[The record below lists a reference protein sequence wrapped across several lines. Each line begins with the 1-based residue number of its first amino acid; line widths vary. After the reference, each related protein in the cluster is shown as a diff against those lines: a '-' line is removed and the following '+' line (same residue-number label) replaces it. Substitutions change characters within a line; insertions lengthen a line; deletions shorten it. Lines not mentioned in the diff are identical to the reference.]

1 MWSVP
6 VTKLISVKSNPER
19 IACQIPG
26 PCMFVVLKPSC
37 GALCWWD
44 SAARIHSVSRRAEV
58 LPVGGAVSVAPPRRT
73 PVTPWTG
80 ARQGSL
86 RRGFSR
92 QEYCSGLPFSSPGDL
107 LDTGVKPTPL
117 MSPALTGGFFTRGAQ
132 GPRGRLAGGRRR
144 GGLRLSAPPLSL
156 PAESLG
162 RGSLAGCRPE
172 GHTAG
177 HGWGVVART
186 HARRHARTQART
198 PLYPDGRSGW
208 FQTRSG
214 ALSSCSSL
222 EPLLERGTCYLQASP
237 PLPQRPFAFFR
248 PSTSL

>member
-26 PCMFVVLKPSC
+26 PCMFVVLKPSY

-44 SAARIHSVSRRAEV
+44 SARCPHS
-58 LPVGGAVSVAPPRRT
+58 LCQPPRWGASSRGRCVGRSAAS
-73 PVTPWTG
+73 PAVTPWTG
-80 ARQGSL
+80 ARQASL

-107 LDTGVKPTPL
+107 LDSGVKPTPL

-132 GPRGRLAGGRRR
+132 GPRGRLPGGRRR

-162 RGSLAGCRPE
+162 RRSLAGCRPE
-172 GHTAG
+172 GHTTG

-186 HARRHARTQART
+186 HARTHART

-214 ALSSCSSL
+214 ALNSCSSL
-222 EPLLERGTCYLQASP
+222 EPLLERGTCYLQASLRYLSV
-237 PLPQRPFAFFR
+237 PLLSSDLQHRCN
-248 PSTSL
+248 